1 MTLLSLDNLTVAIG
15 ATPILKG
22 VSLAVERG
30 EVLGIVGESGSGK
43 TMTALA
49 VMRLLPHH
57 ATAGGRVMLDGDD
70 LMALDE
76 RALCA
81 QRGRTMGMVFQEP
94 LSALNPVQTIGAQVA
109 ETVRVHTRV
118 SSAAAAERAR
128 EALERVGLPVSHFP
142 LDTYPHELS
151 GGQRQRVVIAMATVL
166 KPKLLIADEPT
177 TAVDVT
183 TQARILDLLRRLVA
197 EDDVGLILIS
207 HDLAVVAD
215 MADRI
220 AIMKDGA
227 VVEHGE
233 TVGLFRGLKN
243 PYSRMLFKASTYRS
257 ERTRRL
263 TPEEGHQAPILDVG
277 GVVHD
282 YRLPRQTLLSGPR
295 HFRAVDDVGLTI
307 RRGENLGLVG
317 ESGSGKSTL
326 ARVILALL
334 KPTTG
339 TVMLDGSDFLASR
352 GEARRDLRRHVQAVF
367 QDPYGS
373 LDPRYSV
380 ARLIAEPFHLDRS
393 RPSPAERRRRV
404 DEALSAVGLSPSDG
418 DKYPHEFSGG
428 QRQRLAIARALI
440 TRPSLIVLDEAVS
453 ALDVSIRAQILD
465 LLADLGDRFAVS
477 YLFISHDLTVV
488 RAITDR
494 VVIMRAGRIVEHG
507 ETERVFASPRDP
519 YTVELIAATPNLERA
534 LAARAERGARP
545 KPPD

>member
-1 MTLLSLDNLTVAIG
+1 MSLLSVENLTVTIG
-15 ATPILKG
+15 SMPILKG
-22 VSLAVERG
+22 VSLSVERG
-30 EVLGIVGESGSGK
+30 AVLGLVGESGSGK
-43 TMTALA
+43 SMTALSI
-49 VMRLLPHH
+49 MRLLPHQ
-57 ATAGGRVMLDGDD
+57 AVAGGRIVFDGTD

-81 QRGRTMGMVFQEP
+81 HRGRTLGMVFQEP
-94 LSALNPVQTIGAQVA
+94 MSALNPVKTIGAQVA
-109 ETVRVHTRV
+109 ETVRVHARV
-118 SSAAAAERAR
+118 SQANAAELAR
-128 EALERVGLPVSHFP
+128 EALDRVGLPTARFP

-197 EDDVGLILIS
+197 EDDVGLVLIS

-220 AIMKDGA
+220 AIMRDGE
-227 VVEHGE
+227 VVEQGE
-233 TVGLFRGLKN
+233 TIGLFRGLQH
-243 PYSRMLFKASTYRS
+243 PYSRMLFAASTYRS
-257 ERTRRL
+257 ERLRRL
-263 TPEEGHQAPILDVG
+263 HPEEGHQAPILDVS

-282 YRLPRQTLLSGPR
+282 YRLPRRTPFAKPR

-334 KPTTG
+334 KPRAG
-339 TVMLDGSDFLASR
+339 TVILDGSDFLASR
-352 GEARRDLRRHVQAVF
+352 GAARLDLRRHIQAVF

-373 LDPRYSV
+373 LDPRYRV

-393 RPSPAERRRRV
+393 KPSAAERRKRV
-404 DEALSAVGLSPSDG
+404 DETLVAVGLTPADG

-440 TRPSLIVLDEAVS
+440 TRPSLIILDEAVS

-494 VVIMRAGRIVEHG
+494 VVIMREGRIVEHG
-507 ETERVFASPRDP
+507 ETERVFANPGHP
-519 YTVELIAATPNLERA
+519 YTADLIAATPNLERA
-534 LAARAERGARP
+534 LAARQRRTTAP
-545 KPPD
+545 

>member
-1 MTLLSLDNLTVAIG
+1 MTLFAVEDLTVSIG

-30 EVLGIVGESGSGK
+30 EVLGVVGESGSGK

-49 VMRLLPHH
+49 VMRLLPHR
-57 ATAGGRVMLDGDD
+57 AVAAGSVMLDGAD

-76 RALCA
+76 GAMCGH
-81 QRGRTMGMVFQEP
+81 RGRTLGMVFQEP
-94 LSALNPVQTIGAQVA
+94 MSALNPVKSIGAQVA
-109 ETVRVHTRV
+109 ETVRVHARV
-118 SSAAAAERAR
+118 SQMEAMDRAR
-128 EALERVGLPVSHFP
+128 EALDRVGLPAARFP

-220 AIMKDGA
+220 AIMKDGE
-227 VVEHGE
+227 VVEQGE
-233 TVGLFRGLKN
+233 TVGLFRGLHN
-243 PYSRMLFKASTYRS
+243 PYSRMLFAASTYSSQRV
-257 ERTRRL
+257 RL
-263 TPEEGHQAPILDVG
+263 HPDEGHQTPILDVS
-277 GVVHD
+277 GVTHD
-282 YRLPRQTLLSGPR
+282 YRLPRRTLFERPR
-295 HFRAVDDVGLTI
+295 HFRAVDDVGFTI

-326 ARVILALL
+326 ARVILALS
-334 KPTTG
+334 KPRAGAVT
-339 TVMLDGSDFLASR
+339 LDGNDFLESH
-352 GEARRDLRRHVQAVF
+352 GQARRDLRRHVQAVF

-373 LDPRYSV
+373 LDPRYHV
-380 ARLIAEPFHLDRS
+380 ARLIAEPFHLDGS
-393 RPSPAERRRRV
+393 KPTAAERRKRV
-404 DEALSAVGLSPSDG
+404 DEALVAVGLTPADG

-428 QRQRLAIARALI
+428 QRQRIAIARALI

-494 VVIMRAGRIVEHG
+494 VVIMRDGKIVEQG
-507 ETERVFASPRDP
+507 ETERVFTNPSDP
-519 YTVELIAATPNLERA
+519 YTAELIAATPNLERA
-534 LAARAERGARP
+534 LDAREKRTTAS
-545 KPPD
+545 

>member
-1 MTLLSLDNLTVAIG
+1 MTLLSVEDLTVSIG
-15 ATPILKG
+15 TTPILKG

-30 EVLGIVGESGSGK
+30 EVLGLVGESGSGK
-43 TMTALA
+43 TMTALG
-49 VMRLLPHH
+49 VMRLLPHQ
-57 ATAGGRVMLDGDD
+57 AVAGGRVVLDGAD

-76 RALCA
+76 AAMCGH
-81 QRGRTMGMVFQEP
+81 RGNTLGMVFQEP
-94 LSALNPVQTIGAQVA
+94 LSALNPVKTIGAQVA
-109 ETVRVHTRV
+109 ETVRVHRGV
-118 SSAAAAERAR
+118 RQADAADLAR
-128 EALERVGLPVSHFP
+128 EALDRVGLPTVRFP

-183 TQARILDLLRRLVA
+183 TQARILELLRRLVA
-197 EDDVGLILIS
+197 EDDVGLVLVS

-243 PYSRMLFKASTYRS
+243 PYSRMLFAASTYRS

-263 TPEEGHQAPILDVG
+263 TPDEGHHAPILDIS
-277 GVVHD
+277 GVVQE
-282 YRLPRQTLLSGPR
+282 YRLPRQTLFQRAR
-295 HFRAVDDVGLTI
+295 HFRAVDDVGFTI

-326 ARVILALL
+326 ARVILALNV
-334 KPTTG
+334 PRAG
-339 TVMLDGSDFLASR
+339 TVTLDGSDFLASR
-352 GEARRDLRRHVQAVF
+352 GAAQLDLRRHIQAVF

-373 LDPRYSV
+373 LDPRYRV
-380 ARLIAEPFHLDRS
+380 ARMIAEPFHLDRS
-393 RPSPAERRRRV
+393 KPSAQERRKRV
-404 DEALSAVGLSPSDG
+404 DEALVAVGLTPADG

-494 VVIMRAGRIVEHG
+494 VVIMRDGRIVEHG
-507 ETERVFASPRDP
+507 ETERVFANPSHP
-519 YTVELIAATPNLERA
+519 YTAELIAATPNLERA
-534 LAARAERGARP
+534 LAAREQRSAVPRSS
-545 KPPD
+545 

>member
-1 MTLLSLDNLTVAIG
+1 
-15 ATPILKG
+15 
-22 VSLAVERG
+22 
-30 EVLGIVGESGSGK
+30 
-43 TMTALA
+43 MTALS
-49 VMRLLPHH
+49 VMRLLPHR
-57 ATAGGRVMLDGDD
+57 AVARGRVVLDGTD

-81 QRGRTMGMVFQEP
+81 QRGRTLGMVFQEP
-94 LSALNPVQTIGAQVA
+94 MSALNPVKTIGTQVA
-109 ETVRVHTRV
+109 ETVRVHHGATA
-118 SSAAAAERAR
+118 SAAAEMAR
-128 EALERVGLPVSHFP
+128 EALDRVGLPVSRFP

-227 VVEHGE
+227 VVEAGE

-243 PYSRMLFKASTYRS
+243 PYSRMLFAASTYRS

-263 TPEEGHQAPILDVG
+263 QPDEGHHAPILDVS
-277 GVVHD
+277 GVVHE
-282 YRLPRQTLLSGPR
+282 YRLPRRTLFERPR
-295 HFRAVDDVGLTI
+295 HLRAVDEVGFTI

-334 KPTTG
+334 KPRAG
-339 TVMLDGSDFLASR
+339 AVMLDGSDFLESR
-352 GEARRDLRRHVQAVF
+352 GAARRALRRHVQAVF

-373 LDPRYSV
+373 LDPRYKV
-380 ARLIAEPFHLDRS
+380 ARLIAEPFYLDAAK
-393 RPSPAERRRRV
+393 PAAAERRRRV
-404 DEALSAVGLSPSDG
+404 DEALVAVGLTPADG

-465 LLADLGDRFAVS
+465 LLADLGDRFSVS

-494 VVIMRAGRIVEHG
+494 VVIMREGKIVEQG
-507 ETERVFASPRDP
+507 ETERVFADPRHP
-519 YTVELIAATPNLERA
+519 YTAELIAATPDLERA
-534 LAARAERGARP
+534 LDARHARSAAR
-545 KPPD
+545 

>member
-1 MTLLSLDNLTVAIG
+1 MTLLAVENLSVTIG
-15 ATPILKG
+15 SVPILKG

-30 EVLGIVGESGSGK
+30 EVLGVVGESGSGK
-43 TMTALA
+43 TMTALGI
-49 VMRLLPHH
+49 MRLLPHQAV
-57 ATAGGRVMLDGDD
+57 ATGRVVFDGAD
-70 LMALDE
+70 LVTLDE
-76 RALCA
+76 GAMCGH
-81 QRGRTMGMVFQEP
+81 RGRTLGMVFQEP
-94 LSALNPVQTIGAQVA
+94 MSALNPVKTIGAQVA

-118 SSAAAAERAR
+118 SPAEAADLAR
-128 EALERVGLPVSHFP
+128 EALERVELPVQRFP

-220 AIMKDGA
+220 AIMRDGA
-227 VVEHGE
+227 VVEQGE
-233 TVGLFRGLKN
+233 TVGLFRGLHN
-243 PYSRMLFKASTYRS
+243 PYSRMLFAASTYRS
-257 ERTRRL
+257 ERVRLQPDAGRR
-263 TPEEGHQAPILDVG
+263 TPILDAS

-282 YRLPRQTLLSGPR
+282 YRLPRRTPFAKPR
-295 HFRAVDDVGLTI
+295 HFRAVDGVDLTI

-326 ARVILALL
+326 ARIILALL
-334 KPTTG
+334 KPSAG
-339 TVMLDGSDFLASR
+339 AVRLDGNDFLGSH
-352 GEARRDLRRHVQAVF
+352 GQARRDLRRHVQAVF

-373 LDPRYSV
+373 LDPRYHV
-380 ARLIAEPFHLDRS
+380 AWLIAEPFHLDRAK
-393 RPSPAERRRRV
+393 PSAAERRKRV
-404 DEALSAVGLSPSDG
+404 DEALVAVGLTPADG

-428 QRQRLAIARALI
+428 QRQRIAIARALI

-453 ALDVSIRAQILD
+453 ALDVSIRSQILD
-465 LLADLGDRFAVS
+465 LLAELGERFAVS

-494 VVIMRAGRIVEHG
+494 VVIMRDGKIVEHG
-507 ETERVFASPRDP
+507 ETERVFTSPRDP
-519 YTVELIAATPNLERA
+519 YTAELIAATPNLERA
-534 LAARAERGARP
+534 LAAREQKAAP
-545 KPPD
+545 HAS